1 MDVSG
6 AMVRRQFLCALMAGG
21 TFVATSFSGCGSS
34 ENAIEMTPEAKK
46 AINTKKV
53 GDASKFIKPGGKRPG
68 VR

>member
-1 MDVSG
+1 
-6 AMVRRQFLCALMAGG
+6 MAGG

-34 ENAIEMTPEAKK
+34 ENGIEMTPEAKK
-46 AINTKKV
+46 AINTKKI